1 MKQWAAPDCG
11 TLRISN
17 PNTLQRWIDD
27 GRYQQQLDD
36 GYIFA
41 PYCGRFRTEQCT
53 CSACRRK
60 VIKRNEIIE
69 IINQLNK

>member
-1 MKQWAAPDCG
+1 MKQWTSPDCG

-17 PNTLQRWIDD
+17 PNTLQKWIKD
-27 GRYQQQLDD
+27 GRYKKIIND
-36 GYIFA
+36 GYVFA
-41 PYCGRFRTEQCT
+41 PYCGRFRIEQCT

-60 VIKRNEIIE
+60 INKKKIIE